1 MKPYHLNTYEQ
12 GLLGALGTGLDA
24 GMDPMQAL
32 GIYDNTMSGA
42 IERRQTRQATQ
53 QQGLSGLMDAAAQM
67 AAGGADPQALQTY
80 LAGQA
85 SSLPLM
91 RGERGATAVGGL
103 MSFANGLY
111 EDGSQI
117 SGLASP
123 ELRAQYGG
131 GGGLIDE
138 ADRGVI
144 GQLVLTQ
151 QRAGVPFQD
160 IRQAVQENLMVA
172 GYEPGGPEMAEAIQ
186 LAEEQYQQITGASIG
201 DMQNAANALRSFR
214 ANDLTT
220 ELGEGW
226 GGMMGEVSDETN
238 ITDLLGQL
246 AKNPEQFRAL
256 IASLQG
262 AQGTVSDLFSSGDDF
277 GLDLE
282 GGASVSRD
290 TKPFT
295 APWIPWG

>member
-1 MKPYHLNTYEQ
+1 MRKPYHLNTYEQ

-24 GMDPMQAL
+24 GMDPTMAL

-42 IERRQTRQATQ
+42 IERRQTRQAQQ

-67 AAGGADPQALQTY
+67 AASGADPQALQSY

-111 EDGSQI
+111 EDGSQV

-131 GGGLIDE
+131 TAGLIDE

-160 IRQAVQENLMVA
+160 IRQAVQENLMIA
-172 GYEPGGPEMAEAIQ
+172 GYEPNGPEMAEAIQ
-186 LAEEQYQQITGASIG
+186 LAEEQYQQITGVALG
-201 DMQNAANALRSFR
+201 DMRTAADALRSFR

-220 ELGEGW
+220 EIDSGNGV
-226 GGMMGEVSDETN
+226 MGEVSPETN

-262 AQGTVSDLFSSGDDF
+262 AQGVVGDLYSSGDDF
-277 GLDLE
+277 GYDMN
-282 GGASVSRD
+282 GGVSVSRD
-290 TKPFT
+290 TKPFQ
-295 APWIPWG
+295 ASWIPWG